1 MNHQLISELHQ
12 RFGYDCDVA
21 WSVDNG
27 LNLTATVTMYRHGG
41 YDAGMCVG
49 SVTATARTPRGCLQ
63 RLIRM
68 YETKPWIK
76 SALYGA
82 RF

>member
-1 MNHQLISELHQ
+1 MNHYLITEIHKA
-12 RFGYDCDVA
+12 FGYDCDMA

-41 YDAGMCVG
+41 YDAGQCVG
-49 SVTATARTPRGCLQ
+49 TVAATAKTARGCLQ
-63 RLIRM
+63 RLLRKHDK
-68 YETKPWIK
+68 EPWIRA
-76 SALYGA
+76 ALYGA